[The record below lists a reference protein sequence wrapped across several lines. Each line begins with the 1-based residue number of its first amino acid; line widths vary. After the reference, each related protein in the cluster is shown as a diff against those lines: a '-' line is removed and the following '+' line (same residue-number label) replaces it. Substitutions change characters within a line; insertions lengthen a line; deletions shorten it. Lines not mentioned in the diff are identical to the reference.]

1 MEETKNR
8 RIGSRQGKDGIPV
21 GRSFASPTKDTRRAE
36 LVVPP
41 NVVVPILF
49 VPGIMGSNLR
59 NRKTEESVWNA
70 STLLSLAWQ
79 WAFRSAKTRQTK
91 LNPDMTEADPE
102 GKIPKVADY
111 AGDDGKPDDLDEA
124 QLRERG
130 WGTVSNY
137 GYGDFMAWL
146 EPTLNNG
153 GANPWADLVG
163 KSGGSGDGGN
173 DSSSDED
180 SRQPAPAPDGWGA
193 QKAFSPLSELE
204 ASDAWGAQCPLYGV
218 GYNWLQ
224 SNGKSSV
231 DLATRIDEVIAEWRD
246 KEVDGKKLY
255 RCARVIL
262 VTHSMGGLVSRA
274 AVHADYG
281 NAADRILGIC
291 HGVMPADGAAACYHH
306 VRSGYNG
313 FSRFV
318 LGKDAAQVTAIF
330 ANACGPLEL
339 LPNDLYGNDWLKAVG
354 RSAAGNQELF
364 ALPKGDPYID
374 IYPKRDVWWRLID
387 PDLIDPAGSARGQK
401 TANGAT
407 SDPWLG
413 MYTRKLMTAGQ
424 FHLDIG
430 MTYHPS
436 TYAHYGA
443 GTERHSYSNIVW
455 ETDDRIALASEELL
469 AAPPVHATGFSAL
482 RLALT
487 FGKDNSDPARV
498 AQGGS
503 EAVFEI
509 ADASEP
515 GDDTVPENSGAGP
528 FIRGGQA
535 VRQSFRLPKMS
546 EGHASSY
553 DDKNIQQIALY
564 SIAKIIGEK
573 RAK

>member
-1 MEETKNR
+1 MEETRNR
-8 RIGSRQGKDGIPV
+8 RINSRQGNDGVPV
-21 GRSFASPTKDTRRAE
+21 GRSFASPTQDTRRAE

-41 NVVVPILF
+41 NVIVPIVF

-59 NRKTEESVWNA
+59 NLKSKESVWNA

-91 LNPDMTEADPE
+91 LNPDVTEADPE

-111 AGDDGKPDDLDEA
+111 VGDDSKPEDLDEV

-130 WGTVSNY
+130 WGTVSNF

-146 EPTLNNG
+146 EPELNKG
-153 GANPWADLVG
+153 GANPWVG
-163 KSGGSGDGGN
+163 FVGEKSSGDEGN
-173 DSSSDED
+173 DSSS
-180 SRQPAPAPDGWGA
+180 PAPDSWGA
-193 QKAFSPLSELE
+193 QKDFSPLSSVE
-204 ASDAWGAQCPLYGV
+204 ADDAWGTRCPLYGV

-224 SNGKSSV
+224 SNGKSAV
-231 DLATRIDEVIAEWRD
+231 DLATRVDEIIAEWRD

-255 RCARVIL
+255 HCEQVIL
-262 VTHSMGGLVSRA
+262 LTHSMGGLVSRG

-291 HGVMPADGAAACYHH
+291 HGVMPADGAAASYHH

-339 LPNDLYGNDWLKAVG
+339 LPNDLYGNGWLKAVS
-354 RSAAGNQELF
+354 RSEVGSQELF
-364 ALPKGDPYID
+364 ALPKGDPFAE

-387 PDLIDPAGSARGQK
+387 PDLIDPAKSAYAQK
-401 TANGAT
+401 KANGAT
-407 SDPWLG
+407 SDPWLD
-413 MYTRKLMTAGQ
+413 MYTRNLMTAGQ

-430 MTYHPS
+430 MTYHAL

-443 GTERHSYSNIVW
+443 DVERHSYSNIVW
-455 ETDDRIALASEELL
+455 EADDRIVLAREELL
-469 AAPPVHATGFSAL
+469 VAPPISATGFAAL
-482 RLALT
+482 KLALT
-487 FGKDNSDPARV
+487 FGKDNSDPVRV
-498 AQGGS
+498 AQGGHH
-503 EAVFEI
+503 AIFEI
-509 ADASEP
+509 AGAAEP

-528 FIRGGQA
+528 FIRGGRN

-553 DDKNIQQIALY
+553 DDKNIQQITLY
-564 SIAKIIGEK
+564 SIAKIISEES
-573 RAK
+573 AK